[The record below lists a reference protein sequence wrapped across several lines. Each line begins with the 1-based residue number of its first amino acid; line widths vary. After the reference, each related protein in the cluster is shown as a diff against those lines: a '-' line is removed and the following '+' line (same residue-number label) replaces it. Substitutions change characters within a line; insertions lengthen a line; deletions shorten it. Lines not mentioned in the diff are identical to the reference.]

1 MLATLEHTTDSAMLG
16 EIRTDPTVNVPHSKL
31 SREHLIDGII
41 AINPTATVTFLTRFP
56 DAALRGYL
64 DHLLS
69 AQEPRGRTASWVR
82 PGDSPAIVVREPID

>member
-1 MLATLEHTTDSAMLG
+1 MLATLEHTADSTTLG
-16 EIRTDPTVNVPHSKL
+16 EIRVAPTVNVPRSKL

-41 AINPTATVTFLTRFP
+41 AINPTATVAFLNRFP

-69 AQEPRGRTASWVR
+69 AQEPRGRSAAWVR
-82 PGDSPAIVVREPID
+82 PGDSPAIVVREPAE